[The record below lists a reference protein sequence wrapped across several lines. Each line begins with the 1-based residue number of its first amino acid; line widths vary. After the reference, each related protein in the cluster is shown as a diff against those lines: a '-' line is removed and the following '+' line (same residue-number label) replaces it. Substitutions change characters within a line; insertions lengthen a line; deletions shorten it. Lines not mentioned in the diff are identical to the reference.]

1 MIANVYTGS
10 QLGSILIT
18 STYQLQHLKK
28 TDGESEAK
36 LLAIYGY

>member
-1 MIANVYTGS
+1 MIANVFTGS
-10 QLGSILIT
+10 QLGLN
-18 STYQLQHLKK
+18 STISNPSQHIKK